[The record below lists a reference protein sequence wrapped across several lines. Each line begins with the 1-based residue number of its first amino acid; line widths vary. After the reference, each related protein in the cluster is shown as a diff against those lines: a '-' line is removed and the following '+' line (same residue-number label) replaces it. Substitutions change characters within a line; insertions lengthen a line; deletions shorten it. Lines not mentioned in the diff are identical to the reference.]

1 MKNKESYEKYLDK
14 IISRNIGKK
23 SKPWLVKE
31 LLDIKER
38 VITQQHYK
46 GWDED
51 KISMAITHR
60 YNMAMYGIRE
70 PAEDD
75 KLYDIIR
82 KVLDGAVEYE
92 SLPSVDE

>member
-1 MKNKESYEKYLDK
+1 
-14 IISRNIGKK
+14 
-23 SKPWLVKE
+23 
-31 LLDIKER
+31 
-38 VITQQHYK
+38 
-46 GWDED
+46 
-51 KISMAITHR
+51 MAITHR